1 MIQVLDQKT
10 INQIAAGEVVE
21 RPSAV
26 VKELMD
32 NSLDA
37 GASAI
42 TIEIKEGGISMIR
55 ITDNGAGIAKEEIPT
70 AFLRHATSKIR
81 NTEDLLSVTS
91 LGFRG
96 EALSSIAAVAQV
108 ELITKRKEDIV
119 GTRYSIEGGKET
131 GCEEVGCPE
140 GTTFVVRNLFYNTPA
155 RRKFLKSKTTEG
167 NYIHEL
173 VQRYSLAHAD
183 IRFSF
188 IVDGKT
194 KFQTSGDGQ
203 VKTNIFYHYGREITK
218 ELIPICQEQDGMRLE
233 GFIGKPILSRGNRSM
248 MNYFVNGRYI
258 KSPILA
264 NATMQGYQGFL
275 MGHRYPF
282 VVLMLSIDSSFID
295 VNVHPTKWK
304 SALQIRWKFYHL

>member
-96 EALSSIAAVAQV
+96 EALSSIDY
-108 ELITKRKEDIV
+108 KKKGRH
-119 GTRYSIEGGKET
+119 
-131 GCEEVGCPE
+131 C
-140 GTTFVVRNLFYNTPA
+140 RN
-155 RRKFLKSKTTEG
+155 
-167 NYIHEL
+167 
-173 VQRYSLAHAD
+173 Q
-183 IRFSF
+183 
-188 IVDGKT
+188 
-194 KFQTSGDGQ
+194 
-203 VKTNIFYHYGREITK
+203 IFH
-218 ELIPICQEQDGMRLE
+218 
-233 GFIGKPILSRGNRSM
+233 
-248 MNYFVNGRYI
+248 
-258 KSPILA
+258 
-264 NATMQGYQGFL
+264 
-275 MGHRYPF
+275 
-282 VVLMLSIDSSFID
+282 
-295 VNVHPTKWK
+295 
-304 SALQIRWKFYHL
+304 

>member
-1 MIQVLDQKT
+1 M
-10 INQIAAGEVVE
+10 
-21 RPSAV
+21 
-26 VKELMD
+26 
-32 NSLDA
+32 
-37 GASAI
+37 
-42 TIEIKEGGISMIR
+42 
-55 ITDNGAGIAKEEIPT
+55 
-70 AFLRHATSKIR
+70 
-81 NTEDLLSVTS
+81 
-91 LGFRG
+91 
-96 EALSSIAAVAQV
+96 
-108 ELITKRKEDIV
+108 
-119 GTRYSIEGGKET
+119 
-131 GCEEVGCPE
+131 
-140 GTTFVVRNLFYNTPA
+140 VRNLFYNTPA

-282 VVLMLSIDSSFID
+282 VVTHAFD
-295 VNVHPTKWK
+295 
-304 SALQIRWKFYHL
+304 